1 MIIEDWLL
9 IFMALA
15 LVIVIWDV
23 IRHRR
28 MAKRIAEAQKMESI
42 GRLAGGIAH
51 DFNNMLAGISSAADF
66 IKLKL
71 GKKHELYRYAQ
82 IIVDSCIR
90 ASASDASAAFVLPFQ
105 KRYAHA
111 HRCSRR
117 T

>member
-71 GKKHELYRYAQ
+71 GKNTNCTVMRRLLWILVYG
-82 IIVDSCIR
+82 
-90 ASASDASAAFVLPFQ
+90 
-105 KRYAHA
+105 
-111 HRCSRR
+111 HRI
-117 T
+117 